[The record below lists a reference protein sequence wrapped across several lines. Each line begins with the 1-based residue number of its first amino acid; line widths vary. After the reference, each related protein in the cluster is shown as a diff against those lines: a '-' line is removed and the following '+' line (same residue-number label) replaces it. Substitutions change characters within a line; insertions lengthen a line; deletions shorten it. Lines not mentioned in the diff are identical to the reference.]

1 MLDQLPMIFALIIAL
16 VMHEAA
22 HGFASMILGDPTPGK
37 LGRITLNPLKHLDP
51 LGTIFPAL
59 MILTGSPFIFGWA
72 KPVPVN
78 PTYYKHPRKGFAIVA
93 AAGPLVNFVLALIAA
108 FLFRLLGEGLPNVIG
123 VFLIYS
129 TLINMILGCFNLLPV
144 PPMDGSRIIQ
154 LFFPPQIA
162 RKWFSLDRY
171 GFAFVFLLIFFFRA
185 PIDFAIGVAY
195 SLAESLLG
203 I

>member
-1 MLDQLPMIFALIIAL
+1 MILALVISL

-22 HGFASMILGDPTPGK
+22 HGYASKMLGDPTPERF
-37 LGRITLNPLKHLDP
+37 GRITLNPLKHLDP

-59 MILTGSPFIFGWA
+59 MIFTGSPFIFGWA

-78 PTYYKHPRKGFAIVA
+78 PRYYKHFRTGFAIVA
-93 AAGPLVNFVLALIAA
+93 AAGPLVNFLLALVSA
-108 FLFRLLGEGLPNVIG
+108 FLFRLLGQENPSGIG
-123 VFLIYS
+123 TFLIYS
-129 TLINMILGCFNLLPV
+129 TLINLILGCFNLLPV

-154 LFFPPQIA
+154 LFFPTELA

-171 GFAFVFLLIFFFRA
+171 GLALVFLLIFFFRA
-185 PIDFAIGVAY
+185 PIDFVVRLAY
-195 SLAESLLG
+195 SVAGSLLG

>member
-1 MLDQLPMIFALIIAL
+1 
-16 VMHEAA
+16 
-22 HGFASMILGDPTPGK
+22 
-37 LGRITLNPLKHLDP
+37 
-51 LGTIFPAL
+51 

-78 PTYYKHPRKGFAIVA
+78 PTYYKYPRKGFAIVA

>member
-1 MLDQLPMIFALIIAL
+1 MYFALIIAL

-78 PTYYKHPRKGFAIVA
+78 PTYYKYPRKGFAIVA

-123 VFLIYS
+123 VFLI
-129 TLINMILGCFNLLPV
+129 L
-144 PPMDGSRIIQ
+144 
-154 LFFPPQIA
+154 QI
-162 RKWFSLDRY
+162 
-171 GFAFVFLLIFFFRA
+171 V
-185 PIDFAIGVAY
+185 
-195 SLAESLLG
+195 LG
-203 I
+203 ILTILNGAQIYIASMHQITSIFLVSSCIYLLFINRKTSLQL